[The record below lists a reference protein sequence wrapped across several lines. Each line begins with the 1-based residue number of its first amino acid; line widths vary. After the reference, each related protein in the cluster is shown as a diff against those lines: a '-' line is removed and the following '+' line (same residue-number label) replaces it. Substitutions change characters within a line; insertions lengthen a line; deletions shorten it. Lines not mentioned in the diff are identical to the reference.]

1 MNNIHRSEQE
11 EEEPEDKERRRFA
24 GYSNRM
30 VRTQL
35 VVSVV
40 LVSTLLL
47 LNAEAKTV
55 DPYKVNRDSFRL

>member
-1 MNNIHRSEQE
+1 
-11 EEEPEDKERRRFA
+11 
-24 GYSNRM
+24 M

-47 LNAEAKTV
+47 LNTEAKTV
-55 DPYKVNRDSFRL
+55 DPYKVLGVSRVGLGNRVTIRVRVGSNRVSVLRVYKNQS